1 MRLVSFEFPR
11 EPEDIRPPGA
21 DFYLWRYTA
30 ICDDGT
36 TVKSVIRVSKSAAY
50 QAQRHRDA
58 CRPGVAEGVDS
69 RGSTVIR
76 DKVLKRDDP
85 WLNWVVHMDGVVR
98 DDYSLEE

>member
-1 MRLVSFEFPR
+1 MRPVNFEFPR

-21 DFYLWRYTA
+21 DFYLCRYTVL
-30 ICDDGT
+30 CDDGT
-36 TVKSVIRVSKSAAY
+36 TVKSVICVSKSAAY

-58 CRPGVAEGVDS
+58 CRPGVDS